1 MERSMKDDERTRQ
14 FEEKLRKIEYTRDE
28 KLEMNPNGGHGQ
40 QADSSGL
47 PGGDANVVGQ

>member
-28 KLEMNPNGGHGQ
+28 KLEMNRRRLEEKE
-40 QADSSGL
+40 SEI
-47 PGGDANVVGQ
+47 